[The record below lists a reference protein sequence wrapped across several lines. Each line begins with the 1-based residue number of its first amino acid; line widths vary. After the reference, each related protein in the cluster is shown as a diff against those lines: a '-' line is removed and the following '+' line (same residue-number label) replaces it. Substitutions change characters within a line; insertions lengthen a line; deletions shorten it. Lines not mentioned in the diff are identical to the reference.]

1 MKLWNRN
8 FSIVAIGSFI
18 SALGSAAAGIGFGIL
33 IYTQTGS
40 PLNLAIFTIANII
53 PRVITNFLIGP
64 FVDRTSRKKII
75 VTIDYIYTVLFALI
89 AIVLFQGYFNVLVFT
104 LVGSFFAIFDTTY
117 QTAFMS
123 LFPEVIPEGNHSKA
137 YSISSLIW
145 PISAAIMAPIAAYM
159 IENFQFGVALLMAFN
174 AVTFL
179 VTATIELG
187 IQIKE
192 TLNTKKSSRM
202 QFIEDIKEG
211 LKYYKVEKG
220 ILGIGILFSAFAFVY
235 AAHDLLRMPYFVNS
249 DTLTLQHFSFIISA
263 GAIGRM
269 IGGAIHYAFKYP
281 TSKKFL
287 IAVSVYITVE
297 IMSATLLY
305 MPYYLMITFS
315 FIVGLLSVTSF
326 NIRMSATQTYIP
338 SHIRGRINS
347 TQTLLWNIGT
357 ILGCIVIGLVAEYST
372 LDYRLILLLVSGVSL
387 SAIFLI
393 PVRMKEEFKKI
404 YNRDV

>member
-1 MKLWNRN
+1 MKLWTKN

-18 SALGSAAAGIGFGIL
+18 SALGSASAGIGFGIL
-33 IYTQTGS
+33 IYTETKS

-53 PRVITNFLIGP
+53 PRVITNFLVGP
-64 FVDRTSRKKII
+64 FVDRNSRKKII
-75 VTIDYIYTVLFALI
+75 VTIDYIYAILFSIIAL
-89 AIVLFQGYFNVLVFT
+89 VLFQGYFNVLVFT
-104 LVGSFFAIFDTTY
+104 IVGSVFAILDTLY

-123 LFPEVIPEGNHSKA
+123 LFPEVISEGNHSKA

-145 PISAAIMAPIAAYM
+145 PISAAIMAPIAAYF
-159 IENFQFGVALLMAFN
+159 IENFTFGVAILMSFN
-174 AVTFL
+174 AITFL

-187 IQIKE
+187 INLEEK
-192 TLNTKKSSRM
+192 LNTKKTTRL

-211 LKYYKVEKG
+211 IKYYKVEKG

-235 AAHDLLRMPYFVNS
+235 AAQDLLRMPYFVNS
-249 DTLTLQHFSFIISA
+249 ETLTLQHFSFIISA

-269 IGGAIHYAFKYP
+269 IGGVIHYAFKYP
-281 TSKKFL
+281 ASKKFL

-297 IMSATLLY
+297 ILSGTMLF
-305 MPYYLMITFS
+305 MPYPVMVAFS

-326 NIRMSATQTYIP
+326 NIRMTATQLYIP
-338 SHIRGRINS
+338 SHMRGRINS

-357 ILGCIVIGLVAEYST
+357 ILGCLIIGFIATYST
-372 LDYRLILLLVSGVSL
+372 IDYRLILLGVTSVSL
-387 SAIFLI
+387 GAVFLI
-393 PVRMKEEFKKI
+393 PIRMKEEFKKI

>member
-1 MKLWNRN
+1 MKLWTKN

-18 SALGSAAAGIGFGIL
+18 SALGSASAGIGFGIL
-33 IYTQTGS
+33 IYTETKS

-53 PRVITNFLIGP
+53 PRVITNFLVGP
-64 FVDRTSRKKII
+64 FVDRNSRKKII
-75 VTIDYIYTVLFALI
+75 VTIDYIYMALFSIIAL
-89 AIVLFQGYFNVLVFT
+89 VLFQGYFNVLVFT
-104 LVGSFFAIFDTTY
+104 LVGSVFAILDTLY

-123 LFPEVIPEGNHSKA
+123 LFPEVISEGNHSKA

-145 PISAAIMAPIAAYM
+145 PISAAIMAPIAAYF
-159 IENFQFGVALLMAFN
+159 IENFTFGVAILMSFN
-174 AVTFL
+174 AITFL

-187 IQIKE
+187 IRLEEK
-192 TLNTKKSSRM
+192 LNTKKTTRL

-211 LKYYKVEKG
+211 IKYYKVEKG

-235 AAHDLLRMPYFVNS
+235 AAQDLLRMPYFVNS
-249 DTLTLQHFSFIISA
+249 ETLTLQHFSFIISA

-269 IGGAIHYAFKYP
+269 VGGVIHYAFKYP
-281 TSKKFL
+281 ASKKFL

-297 IMSATLLY
+297 ILSGTMLF
-305 MPYYLMITFS
+305 MPYPVMIAFS

-326 NIRMSATQTYIP
+326 NIRMTATQLYIP
-338 SHIRGRINS
+338 SHMRGRINS

-357 ILGCIVIGLVAEYST
+357 ILGCLIIGVIATYST
-372 LDYRLILLLVSGVSL
+372 IDYRLILLGVTSVSL
-387 SAIFLI
+387 GAVFLI
-393 PVRMKEEFKKI
+393 PIRMKEEFKKI

>member
-1 MKLWNRN
+1 MKLWTKN

-18 SALGSAAAGIGFGIL
+18 SALGSASAGIGFGIL
-33 IYTQTGS
+33 IYTETKS

-53 PRVITNFLIGP
+53 PRVITNFLVGP
-64 FVDRTSRKKII
+64 FVDRNSRKKII
-75 VTIDYIYTVLFALI
+75 VTIDYIYAILFSIIAL
-89 AIVLFQGYFNVLVFT
+89 VLFQGYFNVLVFT
-104 LVGSFFAIFDTTY
+104 IVGSVFAILDTLY

-123 LFPEVIPEGNHSKA
+123 LFPEVISEGNHSKA

-145 PISAAIMAPIAAYM
+145 PISAAIMAPIAAYF
-159 IENFQFGVALLMAFN
+159 IENFTFGVAILMSFN
-174 AVTFL
+174 AITFL

-187 IQIKE
+187 INLEEK
-192 TLNTKKSSRM
+192 LNTKKTTRL

-211 LKYYKVEKG
+211 IKYYKVEKG

-235 AAHDLLRMPYFVNS
+235 AAQDLLRMPYFVNS
-249 DTLTLQHFSFIISA
+249 ETLTLQHFSFIISA

-269 IGGAIHYAFKYP
+269 IGGVIHYAFKYP
-281 TSKKFL
+281 ASKKFL

-297 IMSATLLY
+297 ILSGTMLF
-305 MPYYLMITFS
+305 MPYPVMIAFS

-326 NIRMSATQTYIP
+326 NIRMTATQLYIP
-338 SHIRGRINS
+338 SHMRGRINS

-357 ILGCIVIGLVAEYST
+357 ILGCLIIGFIATYST
-372 LDYRLILLLVSGVSL
+372 IDYRLILLGVTSVSL
-387 SAIFLI
+387 GAVFLI
-393 PVRMKEEFKKI
+393 PIRMKEEFKKI